1 MVVNRSSA
9 TKNTAPAVKEK
20 YAASTATL
28 VAARLF
34 VMTISCAWNRIHITW
49 GRTLGRL
56 KIEAKQSS
64 LFFRLAAVAAWAQM
78 MGYGLRAAIIS
89 AQARATA
96 ESGEAAPGIVAH
108 PPFST
113 NEPRSQA

>member
-1 MVVNRSSA
+1 MNKSSA
-9 TKNTAPAVKEK
+9 TNNTTPAVKQE
-20 YAASTATL
+20 YAAPATTL
-28 VAARLF
+28 VTARLF

-49 GRTLGRL
+49 GRISGRL
-56 KIEAKQSS
+56 KTKPSS
-64 LFFRLAAVAAWAQM
+64 LLCSSSWGPSRLGPRM
-78 MGYGLRAAIIS
+78 MGYGLSVLIIS